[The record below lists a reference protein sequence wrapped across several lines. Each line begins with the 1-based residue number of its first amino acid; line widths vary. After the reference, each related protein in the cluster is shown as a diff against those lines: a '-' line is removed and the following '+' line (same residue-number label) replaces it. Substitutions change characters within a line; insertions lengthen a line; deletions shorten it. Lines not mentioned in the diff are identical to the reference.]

1 MKVEEKLNR
10 LCRDKEYRR
19 VMTLLK
25 LKTTIFEM
33 THTLD
38 GIDGRS
44 DMAEKNISE
53 LEDIE

>member
-10 LCRDKEYRR
+10 LCRDKEHRR
-19 VMTLLK
+19 VITLLK

-53 LEDIE
+53 LEDIA